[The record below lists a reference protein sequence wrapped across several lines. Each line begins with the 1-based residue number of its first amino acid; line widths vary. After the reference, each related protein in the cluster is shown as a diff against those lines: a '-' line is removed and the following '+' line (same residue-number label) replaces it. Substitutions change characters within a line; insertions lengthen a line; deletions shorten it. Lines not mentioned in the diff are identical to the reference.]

1 MTLPE
6 YMHMKRRQRQQTL
19 EQLGSVMGV
28 SKSQLSRYER
38 GLCVIRRRQFDW
50 WCDAI
55 QLSKAE
61 RTEAMR
67 LFVEGRQQ

>member
-19 EQLGSVMGV
+19 EQLGSLMTV

-38 GLCVIRRRQFDW
+38 GLCVISRMQFERW
-50 WCDAI
+50 AVAI

-61 RTEAMR
+61 RSEALR
-67 LFVEGRQQ
+67 LFAERRK

>member
-6 YMHMKRRQRQQTL
+6 YMHLKRRQRQQTL
-19 EQLGSVMGV
+19 EQLGVLMGV
-28 SKSQLSRYER
+28 SKSQLSRYEC

-55 QLSKAE
+55 QLSKVE
-61 RTEAMR
+61 RAEAMR
-67 LFVEGRQQ
+67 LFVEGRK

>member
-38 GLCVIRRRQFDW
+38 GLCTIRRRQFDW

-55 QLSKAE
+55 QLSTAE

-67 LFVEGRQQ
+67 LFVEGRKQ